1 MLDINHIYLLFNLIK
16 MKIGDK
22 VRFLNEKGEGIITGF
37 VGKNIV
43 NVENEDGFEIPMP
56 LREVVVISAEK
67 YDQPEKNDP

>member
-43 NVENEDGFEIPMP
+43 NVENEDGF
-56 LREVVVISAEK
+56 
-67 YDQPEKNDP
+67 